1 MTTRLPL
8 ILIAA
13 LMLPLAPAMAADI
26 EAGRAI
32 YAAQCAQCHGRTGR
46 GTAVFPRLA
55 GQDAQEITENLELYR
70 AGETVG
76 PNSALMIPVATALS
90 DDDVA
95 AVAAFIDEAFD

>member
-8 ILIAA
+8 ALIAA
-13 LMLPLAPAMAADI
+13 LMLPLSPAAAIDI

-32 YAAQCAQCHGRTGR
+32 YAGQCAQCHGRTGR
-46 GTAVFPRLA
+46 GTAVFPRLSGQSAEEIA
-55 GQDAQEITENLELYR
+55 GDLERYR

-90 DDDVA
+90 DEDIA
-95 AVAAFIDEAFD
+95 AVSAFIDEAFD